1 MKQVMNI
8 GWLLIPLVA
17 GVFLV
22 SCRKAEDHVEEE
34 LVEAG
39 YDLTA
44 EDWMRACAEG
54 DVLVVRRF
62 LDAGFD
68 FSTRNDEG
76 DTGAHAAAVM
86 GREDVLELLL
96 ARGMDVDVRSE
107 SERTPL
113 MAAVLADQPDTA
125 RWLIRQGADAK
136 LRDGD
141 GFSPL
146 MLAVRE
152 GRASAVDELAG
163 HSRDE
168 LDDALLLAALVGQAV
183 VIDSLTSF
191 GASVFARMND
201 GRTALMLAAENGH
214 LEAAEMLVELGSS
227 RFSTSDDGRT
237 AMDYASDA
245 GHPDV
250 QMIIERS
257 SREVVMRLDAEGD
270 LIQNMTAYVDLVAG
284 GATTREDGSTPRVT
298 HEPTVLLADAVVS
311 AAAVP
316 AATAGRPPA
325 SSEGSSPSPE
335 GRPPSPLEKPTASPD
350 EAAPAEPGL
359 VMRHYQQ
366 RELPM
371 RIMEVEDAAAIF
383 EISSEEIREV
393 RVERGAV
400 IPQTTVE
407 VVRVGTRI
415 ERGKVNEGEPVEVA
429 YVEVRDRRGGS
440 KRTWLSGEPAS
451 THDPAALVEDAVSGR
466 RYLAMPG
473 QRFTS
478 EDGRAFV
485 VSDVRPNQIVITEA
499 ATGTAHTLL
508 LRGPKG

>member
-1 MKQVMNI
+1 MKQVMNM
-8 GWLLIPLVA
+8 GWLVIPLVA
-17 GVFLV
+17 GVFLA
-22 SCRKAEDHVEEE
+22 SCRKAEDPAEEE

-39 YDLTA
+39 YNLTA

-62 LDAGFD
+62 LDAEFD
-68 FSTRNDEG
+68 IATRNDEG
-76 DTGAHAAAVM
+76 DTGAHAAAAT
-86 GREDVLELLL
+86 GREDVLNLLL
-96 ARGMDVDVRSE
+96 ARGMDVDVRGA

-136 LRDGD
+136 LRDGE
-141 GFSPL
+141 GYSPL

-152 GRASAVDELAG
+152 GRSSAVDELAG

-168 LDDALLLAALVGQAV
+168 LDDALLLAALIGQAG
-183 VIDSLTSF
+183 VIDSLTSY
-191 GASVFARMND
+191 GASVFARFD
-201 GRTALMLAAENGH
+201 EGRTALMLAAENGH
-214 LEAAEMLVELGSS
+214 LEAAEMLVELGAS

-257 SREVVMRLDAEGD
+257 SREVVMRLDAEED

-284 GATTREDGSTPRVT
+284 GATTREDGGAPRVT

-316 AATAGRPPA
+316 AATAGR
-325 SSEGSSPSPE
+325 SPSSE

-350 EAAPAEPGL
+350 DAAPEEPGL

-371 RIMEVEDAAAIF
+371 RIMEVEDDAAIF
-383 EISSEEIREV
+383 EISGEEIREV
-393 RVERGAV
+393 RVERGSV

-415 ERGKVNEGEPVEVA
+415 ERGKVNEGEPFEVA

-440 KRTWLSGEPAS
+440 NRTWLSGEPAS
-451 THDPAALVEDAVSGR
+451 THDPAALVEDALSGR

-485 VSDVRPNQIVITEA
+485 VSDVRPNQIVITEE